1 MLKFEEMCNEDWWRT
16 GHFHAPL
23 EALGARQQWSPFVQC
38 KLGARLGEGLGLLQL

>member
-1 MLKFEEMCNEDWWRT
+1 MLKGEEMCNEAWWST

-38 KLGARLGEGLGLLQL
+38 KLGARLGEGLGPLQL